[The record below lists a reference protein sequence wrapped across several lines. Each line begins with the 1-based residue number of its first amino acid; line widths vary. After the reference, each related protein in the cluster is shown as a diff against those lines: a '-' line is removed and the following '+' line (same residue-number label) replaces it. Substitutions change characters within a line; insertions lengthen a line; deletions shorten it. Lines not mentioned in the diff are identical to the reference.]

1 MAARREGRRR
11 PKLEVVDGPSRRRS
25 PTTTSNFGAGR
36 RENHDASAFYERFP
50 APTFSEDDELGTCA
64 VADQLFV
71 GDSRDMSQLD
81 DACVALMVTSPPYF
95 AGKQYEEAL
104 GEGHIPGTYVEF
116 LAMLRDVLGETYR
129 VLEPGGR
136 IAVNVANLGR
146 RPFRSLAAD
155 VMRIVQDDLGYLP
168 RGEIVW
174 QKADGAAGSCAWGSF
189 QSASNPVLRDVTE
202 RVIVASKGRLDRA
215 VPRPERKR
223 MGLPYR
229 DTISK
234 EEFMAATL
242 DVWRIQPERA
252 TRVGHPAPFPVE
264 LPRRLIE
271 LHTYVGDVVLDP
283 FVGSGT
289 AAVAAARCGRHYV
302 GYDTDPTYISLARER
317 IAQESAAGPSP
328 GEETPE
334 TRAEPRSS

>member
-1 MAARREGRRR
+1 MAARRR
-11 PKLEVVDGPSRRRS
+11 PKLEVVDGPPKRRR
-25 PTTTSNFGAGR
+25 PTATSNFGAGR

-50 APTFSEDDELGTCA
+50 APTFSGDDDLGTCA
-64 VADQLFV
+64 VPDEIFV

-81 DACVALMVTSPPYF
+81 DGCVALMVTSPPYF

-116 LAMLRDVLGETYR
+116 LAMLRDVLAETYR

-215 VPRPERKR
+215 VPRPKRKR
-223 MGLPYR
+223 LGLPHR
-229 DTISK
+229 NTISK
-234 EEFMAATL
+234 DEFMAATL

-252 TRVGHPAPFPVE
+252 TRVGHPAPFPIE

-271 LHTYVGDVVLDP
+271 LYSYVDDVVLDP
-283 FVGSGT
+283 FMGSGST
-289 AAVAAARCGRHYV
+289 AVAAARTGRRFV
-302 GYDTDPTYISLARER
+302 GYDTDPTYVSLARER
-317 IAQESAAGPSP
+317 LAQEGGRDVEAGE
-328 GEETPE
+328 GDGD
-334 TRAEPRSS
+334 RARTQTS